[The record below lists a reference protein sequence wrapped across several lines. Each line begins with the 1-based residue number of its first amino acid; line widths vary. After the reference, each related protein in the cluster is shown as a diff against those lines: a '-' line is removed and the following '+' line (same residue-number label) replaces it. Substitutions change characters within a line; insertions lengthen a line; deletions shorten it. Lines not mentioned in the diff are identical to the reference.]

1 MKIRKVITNA
11 FTTTAQEFGS
21 AAVLFLLY
29 RYLYRAIGAEGL
41 GIWSLVL
48 ASTSVITLANQGFS
62 SSVVKFVAKYAAR
75 EQADEV
81 SILIQT
87 AFLSISGGLAI
98 ACLALY
104 PAAVWILKLVVP
116 QEHLETA
123 IAIAP
128 WALLSLWI
136 NVGSDVLLAG
146 LAGHE
151 LILQRNYVIF
161 GGCLLNLVLALQF
174 VPRFGLLG
182 LAYAQTI
189 EAAGSFLVT
198 WLLLRRQIPQFPF
211 VPRHWNRARFREMIG
226 YGAEF
231 QLITIC
237 QAAREPVTKA
247 LLTRFAGLAATG
259 FYDMASR
266 WVVTFRELI
275 VQANQVLVPTV
286 AALQERDPDSI
297 LRVYRDS
304 YRLIL
309 YLSVPSFAFLLAV
322 SPVVSVV
329 WLGSY
334 QPMFVC
340 FVALLTVGWLA
351 NILGNPAYVV
361 DLGTG
366 ALRRIT
372 AGCLTTCIL
381 NFALGLAGGKFFG
394 GTGVVAASAF
404 SLMLGYALILIQFH
418 RENRLPFS
426 VLLPRE
432 SLKIILSSILAGLLL
447 FPYLRRVTVIIPF
460 SRGTAGL
467 LLGVLLIAILI
478 PMWAHPL
485 RRRVWRWALSRS
497 SA

>member
-1 MKIRKVITNA
+1 MRDAFNSGSEGAQRPRHPPACPHCKGITA
-11 FTTTAQEFGS
+11 RPAQS
-21 AAVLFLLY
+21 AGQSNRPHLPVLQ
-29 RYLYRAIGAEGL
+29 AIE
-41 GIWSLVL
+41 
-48 ASTSVITLANQGFS
+48 NQF
-62 SSVVKFVAKYAAR
+62 
-75 EQADEV
+75 D
-81 SILIQT
+81 
-87 AFLSISGGLAI
+87 
-98 ACLALY
+98 
-104 PAAVWILKLVVP
+104 
-116 QEHLETA
+116 
-123 IAIAP
+123 
-128 WALLSLWI
+128 
-136 NVGSDVLLAG
+136 
-146 LAGHE
+146 
-151 LILQRNYVIF
+151 
-161 GGCLLNLVLALQF
+161 
-174 VPRFGLLG
+174 
-182 LAYAQTI
+182 
-189 EAAGSFLVT
+189 AAGDA
-198 WLLLRRQIPQFPF
+198 QFI
-211 VPRHWNRARFREMIG
+211 E
-226 YGAEF
+226 
-231 QLITIC
+231 
-237 QAAREPVTKA
+237 
-247 LLTRFAGLAATG
+247 
-259 FYDMASR
+259 
-266 WVVTFRELI
+266 
-275 VQANQVLVPTV
+275 QANQVLVPTV